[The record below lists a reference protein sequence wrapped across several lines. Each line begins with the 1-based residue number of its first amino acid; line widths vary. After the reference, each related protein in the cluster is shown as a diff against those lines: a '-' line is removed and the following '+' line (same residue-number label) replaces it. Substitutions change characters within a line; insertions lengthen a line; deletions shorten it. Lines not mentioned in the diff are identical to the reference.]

1 MSTLS
6 KELVFLI
13 LQFLEEEGFRKTAHL
28 LERESGFYFDMKYF
42 EDLVLGG
49 EWDEAE
55 RYFSGFTSAS
65 DNKHSTKVYFEIRKQ
80 NFLEALD
87 SNDREQALGILMK
100 SLKVFAP
107 DHEELFKEMT
117 LLLTFNDIREHD
129 ALSGYGDTKSERM
142 MLMCDLKKIIEAN
155 PIFHGKLKFPSIQSQ
170 RLRRLINQ
178 SLNWQHMRCKDPH
191 PNPNIKTLFVDHVCQ
206 PQHNFS
212 CVQSTENNSLPS
224 QATSSPVPTSDNWNS
239 SQSTITKSAFLGAVC
254 PGAPKNTATAVE
266 VLEDSDQMSTG
277 RPSGTLDD
285 ATSTVTSPGQS
296 HCSVSIPNDL
306 PKTVTRTLNEETSP
320 MSMDFHPV
328 QQTVLLVGTCA
339 GDVGLW
345 NVRSGEK
352 LLSRNFKVWDIE
364 ACSMT
369 FKAALLNDSYVSVNR
384 IMWAPDG
391 SLFGVAYSKHIVQL
405 FSYHGGDDMR
415 QQLEID
421 AHVGGVNDLAF
432 AAPHRQLLVI
442 TCGDDKMIKVWDVVT
457 GAKQFA
463 FDGHD
468 APVYSVY
475 PHIKENIHV
484 VFSTSVDGKIKLWL
498 YDALG
503 ARVDHDAPGL
513 GCTKMAYSADGKSKD
528 GQSFLIEW
536 NENEGI
542 AERIYQ
548 GLGKCPSSI
557 VQFTTIKNQILAAA
571 DNHMIKFW
579 DMDHVEL
586 LTTIDGD
593 GGLPANPHICF
604 NKEGTLL
611 AVSANE
617 NRIKILATDYGLQL
631 LQTSENCSG
640 DASQVLSE
648 TLRKLV
654 INPITVGASA
664 GVADAGHPMDGD
676 AKNLNGVESKS
687 TREVINKSKVWKLLE
702 INSDSQ
708 CQSLRLPKHV
718 KTNKISRLIYT
729 HSGNAIL
736 ALSSNAIH
744 LLWKWP
750 QNYLNSSGKAT
761 TKVPPLLWQPKS
773 GLQLMS
779 NELTGPNTE
788 EAVSCFALSKN
799 DSYLMSASGGMI
811 SLFNMITFQTMKT
824 IMRPPPAATCI
835 AFHPQDNNIVAI
847 GMDNSMVLIYNVRL
861 GEVKSKLEGHSKRVT
876 GLAFSNAL
884 NVLVSSG
891 ADSQLFVWNSVS
903 WEKCKSR
910 LFQMPCGKLP
920 TSPSDTHVQFHQDQN
935 HFLAVHK
942 AHLGIYE
949 ARELTCIKQWVSGEF
964 SAPISDATF
973 SCDNQMV
980 YASFVDGSVAIFD
993 ALNLD
998 LHCRINPT
1006 AYVPCNASSNVY
1018 PHAIAAHPHKPT
1030 QFAVGLTDGEVYVF
1044 EPQEVGGRTR
1054 NHKRCKHRSYMTHF
1068 TTLQSRHCNTF
1079 VTLLSTDKETIQIA
1093 CTRKNLC
1100 LSKDSTTHSFV
1111 ITFLRVKKTLYI
1123 LALV

>member
-6 KELVFLI
+6 KELVFII
-13 LQFLEEEGFRKTAHL
+13 LQFLEEEGFRKTAHI

-65 DNKHSTKVYFEIRKQ
+65 DNRHSNKVYFEIRKQ
-80 NFLEALD
+80 NFLKHLTIMTENRRAVQR
-87 SNDREQALGILMK
+87 ND
-100 SLKVFAP
+100 
-107 DHEELFKEMT
+107 

-129 ALSGYGDTKSERM
+129 ALSVYGDTKSART

-178 SLNWQHMRCKDPH
+178 SLNWQHIRCKDPH
-191 PNPNIKTLFVDHVCQ
+191 PNPNMKTLFVDHVCQ

-212 CVQSTENNSLPS
+212 CAQSSENNSLPS
-224 QATSSPVPTSDNWNS
+224 QATSNPVPTSSDNWNS
-239 SQSTITKSAFLGAVC
+239 SQSTITKSDFLGAVC
-254 PGAPKNTATAVE
+254 HSSSKNAATAVE
-266 VLEDSDQMSTG
+266 VLEDSDKMSTG
-277 RPSGTLDD
+277 MPSGTLDEV
-285 ATSTVTSPGQS
+285 TSTVTNPGQS
-296 HCSVSIPNDL
+296 HSSVSIPNEL
-306 PKTVTRTLNEETSP
+306 PKTVARTLNEKTSP
-320 MSMDFHPV
+320 MSMHFHPV

-364 ACSMT
+364 ACSTT
-369 FKAALLNDSYVSVNR
+369 FKAALLNDSHVSVNH
-384 IMWAPDG
+384 IMWIPDG

-405 FSYHGGDDMR
+405 FSYHGGDDIR

-457 GAKQFA
+457 STQQFA

-503 ARVDHDAPGL
+503 ARVDNDAPGL
-513 GCTKMAYSADGKSKD
+513 GCTKMAYSADGKRLFSCGTSKD

-536 NENEGI
+536 NENEGT
-542 AERIYQ
+542 AKRIYQ
-548 GLGKCPSSI
+548 GLGTCPSSV

-579 DMDHVEL
+579 DMDNVEL
-586 LTTIDGD
+586 LTTIDAD

-654 INPITVGASA
+654 INPITVGAIA
-664 GVADAGHPMDGD
+664 GVADGGLPMDGD
-676 AKNLNGVESKS
+676 AKHLNRVESKS
-687 TREVINKSKVWKLLE
+687 TEEVINKSKVWKLLE

-761 TKVPPLLWQPKS
+761 TKVSPLLWQPKS

-779 NELTGPNTE
+779 NDLTGRNTE
-788 EAVSCFALSKN
+788 EAVPCFALSKN
-799 DSYLMSASGGMI
+799 GSYLMSASGGMI
-811 SLFNMITFQTMKT
+811 SLFNTITFKTMMT
-824 IMRPPPAATCI
+824 IMPPPPAATCL

-847 GMDNSMVLIYNVRL
+847 GMDNSMILIYNVRL
-861 GEVKSKLEGHSKRVT
+861 NEVKSKLVGHSKRVT

-891 ADSQLFVWNSVS
+891 ADAQLFVWNSVS
-903 WEKCKSR
+903 WEKRKSR
-910 LFQMPCGKLP
+910 LFQMPGGKLP

-942 AHLGIYE
+942 THLGIYE
-949 ARELTCIKQWVSGEF
+949 ARELTCVEQWVSGEF

-980 YASFVDGSVAIFD
+980 YASFVDGSVAIFY
-993 ALNLD
+993 ALNLE
-998 LHCRINPT
+998 LCCRINPT
-1006 AYVPCNASSNVY
+1006 AYLPCNASSNVY

-1044 EPQEVGGRTR
+1044 EPQEVGGKWGMLPLVD
-1054 NHKRCKHRSYMTHF
+1054 N
-1068 TTLQSRHCNTF
+1068 
-1079 VTLLSTDKETIQIA
+1079 LSPTSMPVE
-1093 CTRKNLC
+1093 
-1100 LSKDSTTHSFV
+1100 SES
-1111 ITFLRVKKTLYI
+1111 
-1123 LALV
+1123 